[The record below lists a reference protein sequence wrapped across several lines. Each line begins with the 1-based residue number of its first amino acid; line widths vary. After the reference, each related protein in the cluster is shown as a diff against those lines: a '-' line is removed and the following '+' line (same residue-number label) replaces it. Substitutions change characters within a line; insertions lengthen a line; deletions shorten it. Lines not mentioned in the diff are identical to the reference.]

1 MWRQYLTTKSISQNS
16 LYYKVFTFTI
26 ENNKNPEIIWVLFS
40 YYDKFLQSS
49 VISCSPERGIIMKNM
64 NRVEIREFTEKH
76 FPLYSG
82 DIRKVSYIVYEDRI
96 EYLINEWYLFSKIHL

>member
-1 MWRQYLTTKSISQNS
+1 
-16 LYYKVFTFTI
+16 
-26 ENNKNPEIIWVLFS
+26 
-40 YYDKFLQSS
+40 
-49 VISCSPERGIIMKNM
+49 MKNM

-96 EYLINEWYLFSKIHL
+96 EYLINEWYLFSLKQE